1 MHKVFFALLCLA
13 RAAYGRQV
21 QGSTLTPVQALRAFL
36 LTCNSELAFNP
47 QRLGLRS
54 STSSPTLAGPIPAI
68 SDRFAKH
75 VVRERSQ
82 PVMLAGSDIL
92 LQLVGV
98 GMMAGSA
105 AKGMP
110 QILRIVNSKSVKGL
124 SPIAFYGDGMVYLS
138 KVAYH
143 VRMRYPVE
151 AWGELLFLLG
161 QNAVC
166 INLLHRYSKDDSEVG
181 MIRPLAKGPKFR
193 WVRAIADA
201 LILASAGLM
210 FANLPDRWLPF
221 LSLATAPMLL
231 TSYSAQAWTNFAR
244 RSTGQLSVGTVFLRW
259 AGSLVRVVTTIA
271 QLNGDI
277 VVLAN
282 HLLGVLG
289 CSVLLLQLW
298 LYRDGKQAKAGP
310 SPASP
315 GFGLTE
321 VLAWR
326 SLGGF
331 SNEVSTMSDAALRE
345 AFDKIDTD
353 GGGTISKEELL
364 AAIARDFGSGTHA
377 EEAAKR
383 MMAAA
388 DADGNDEIDFDEYK
402 KIVQGL

>member
-1 MHKVFFALLCLA
+1 
-13 RAAYGRQV
+13 
-21 QGSTLTPVQALRAFL
+21 
-36 LTCNSELAFNP
+36 
-47 QRLGLRS
+47 
-54 STSSPTLAGPIPAI
+54 
-68 SDRFAKH
+68 
-75 VVRERSQ
+75 
-82 PVMLAGSDIL
+82 MLAGSDIL
-92 LQLVGV
+92 LQLVGI

-124 SPIAFYGDGMVYLS
+124 SPISFYGDGMVYLS

-151 AWGELLFLLG
+151 AWGELLFLVG

-181 MIRPLAKGPKFR
+181 MIRPLLKGRKFR

-201 LILASAGLM
+201 VILSAAGLM
-210 FANLPDRWLPF
+210 VANMPDRWLPF

-231 TSYSAQAWTNFAR
+231 TSYSAQAWTNFCR

-259 AGSLVRVVTTIA
+259 AGSLVRVLTTIA

-282 HLLGVLG
+282 HVLGVFG

-298 LYRDGKQAKAGP
+298 LYRDGKQAKEGP

-315 GFGLTE
+315 AFGLE

-326 SLGGF
+326 SVGGF
-331 SNEVSTMSDAALRE
+331 GTEASTTSDAALRE
-345 AFDKIDTD
+345 AFEKIDTD

-364 AAIARDFGSGTHA
+364 TALARDFGSGAHA

-388 DADGNDEIDFDEYK
+388 DADGNDEIDFEEYK